1 MVKKRNAFIIHG
13 RVVGKET
20 GQGIPDLKVKAFDKD
35 LFFDDLLGE
44 VTTDKEGNF
53 EIVYDKSDFREL
65 FFDNRPDLYIMV
77 KTPEGEEIYS
87 SKNKVRYG
95 ADKVEDFTIPIPAD
109 IYFYPKKEFTVSVLR
124 PEDMLSLDF
133 KFINV
138 RISGKQL
145 LAFNKNLPAYMVVE
159 FPPQNIAEEAFFEV
173 DKTNNKD
180 NFPITNDK
188 DPDKGQSGDENPYS
202 PCKSRISENSRLVFI
217 IPKDKKISYNSEGIL
232 KACTEL
238 DLKVA
243 PTASPPQALL
253 FADIKYH
260 DLLQKVDMLKHVDQ
274 SKLSL
279 QKKDNLVA
287 GKDLF
292 IDTDPAN
299 TALETEAQKWVAR
312 STMAN
317 YLPRAYDDEL
327 RVKVADDYWKGK
339 LQLKMPEL
347 KKPTDLET
355 SIEAPFRLIISPN
368 HYAAWAHAPLSVK
381 SSLSKRYELW
391 HTRYALRIN
400 DKVVEDDHRL
410 RTIRAIWMRDI
421 GFDADN
427 HTKKPDHYNPGVFDD
442 NLFRMSLDGYDRHN
456 IVHLTSNHYIPPYT
470 ENNITKKYTPT
481 PADVNRLMLTSLGA
495 WMNIRGFWDP
505 DKGTDLSVEE
515 WKHRGTMG
523 RDHYVKVVY
532 KGYLY
537 PFGHKASLVK
547 VTERKFHPQIMI
559 MMIGNKQV
567 FKKKMDDYVGEL
579 KMNYRPEASSAM
591 CEINKAFEKE
601 IYTLLGNIDG
611 KSENQVSKLISESKK
626 RFGNETVAAFNAA
639 TDKRNMEFDS
649 LTEHANL
656 EYESSINDI
665 IKNLVPWKYPNVAG
679 NIAYLRQRMYIIVRQ
694 PEKIY
699 VNNTGLTTQRSYDLQ
714 FPFWS
719 AQITTLVTPD
729 LNPPEQDDILGNG
742 QALFWPCVGSD
753 RFKFHFI
760 LKDYAGHEIEFNAP
774 LIFIEQP
781 ILNYFKNNGNSNEDN
796 YKKVITDYLNE
807 IKNAYEGE
815 NGPNTSGQPVMFAD
829 SAHDP
834 GKATLDTNSIK
845 FSAEIPAELS
855 QYEKLQKNIV
865 DFESP
870 QYYPIIKEANVIIP
884 SIKHLA
890 GNDNSVDIKYNAY
903 YLKHDFSAQKNK
915 GEVFLDLINV
925 SKLDFNSQGDRSG
938 GLVKPNL
945 GISGFSKLM
954 GPVAG
959 TNLTGL
965 AEGNFDPS
973 DFFGALDAKIFGVIS
988 LMDIIQSV
996 NALDF
1001 SNKTKNFPKITTDT
1015 SSDKLIAELKWEP
1028 ELKDWEN
1035 LFIASNDGTNA
1046 SLMINGKMTVQSSG
1060 KSDIDITCT
1069 LTNFSLDLLG
1079 NFESFLLIRFV
1090 DVVFKSQ
1097 GGKKADVD
1105 VNIAGIEF
1113 IGVLAFVEKLKEF
1126 IPLDGFC
1133 DPPSLEVTEKGIKAG
1148 FSLGIPDIAVGV
1160 FSLENISLGAS
1171 FTIPFTDEPL
1181 SVRFNFCDRHEQ
1193 FLLTVSC
1200 FGGGGFFAITL
1211 DPGGIQRL
1219 EAAFEFG
1226 AKLSVNF
1233 GVASGGV
1240 YVMAGIYF
1248 EMKMDPEKAA
1258 LTGYF
1263 RMGGEVSVLGI
1274 ISVSIELYLELRYE
1288 FTSGKCVGKATLTIE
1303 VEIIF
1308 FSISVEISCEKK
1320 FAGSDGDPSFEQL
1333 MEKYPHPKTN
1343 IEVDPWKEY
1352 CEAYA

>member
-1 MVKKRNAFIIHG
+1 MVKKRSAFIIHG
-13 RVVGKET
+13 KVVGMET
-20 GQGIPDLKVKAFDKD
+20 GQGIPGLKVKAFDRD
-35 LFFDDLLGE
+35 LIFDDLLGE
-44 VTTDKEGNF
+44 VKTDKEGNF

-65 FFDNRPDLYIMV
+65 FFDNKPDIFIKV
-77 KTPEGEEIYS
+77 KTKEGEEIYS
-87 SKNKVRYG
+87 SSDKVRYG
-95 ADKVEDFTIPIPAD
+95 AGKVEDFTIPIPAD

-124 PEDMLSLDF
+124 PEDMLRLDF

-145 LAFNKNLPAYMVVE
+145 LVFNKNLPAYMVVE
-159 FPPQNIAEEAFFEV
+159 FPPQNIAEEAFFEI
-173 DKTNNKD
+173 DKDK
-180 NFPITNDK
+180 FPITNAK
-188 DPDKGQSGDENPYS
+188 DPDINLADSDDPYYA
-202 PCKSRISENSRLVFI
+202 CKSRISENSRLVFV
-217 IPKDKKISYNSEGIL
+217 IPKDKEISYNTEGIL

-260 DLLQKVDMLKHVDQ
+260 DLLQKVDLLKHVDQ

-279 QKKDNLVA
+279 QKKDALTA
-287 GKDLF
+287 GKDRF

-299 TALETEAQKWVAR
+299 TALETKAQKWVAR
-312 STMAN
+312 STMAGF
-317 YLPRAYDDEL
+317 LPRAYDDKL

-347 KKPTDLET
+347 KKPTDVET

-400 DKVVEDDHRL
+400 DEVVEDDPRL

-421 GFDADN
+421 GFKAEDP
-427 HTKKPDHYNPGVFDD
+427 TKDPGHYIPGVVDD

-456 IVHLTSNHYIPPYT
+456 IVHLTSNHYIDFLDVA
-470 ENNITKKYTPT
+470 NNVMKHNEPIPV
-481 PADVNRLMLTSLGA
+481 DVSRLMLTSLGA
-495 WMNIRGFWDP
+495 WMNVRGFWDP
-505 DKGTDLSVEE
+505 HIYSGLSVEE

-567 FKKKMDDYVGEL
+567 FRKKMDDYVGEL

-591 CEINKAFEKE
+591 CEVNKAFEKE
-601 IYTLLGNIDG
+601 IYTLIGNIDG
-611 KSENQVSKLISESKK
+611 KLENQVSKLISESKK

-649 LTEHANL
+649 LAEHANL
-656 EYESSINDI
+656 EYESSIDDI
-665 IKNLVPWKYPNVAG
+665 IKKIGPWRYPNVAG
-679 NIAYLRQRMYIIVRQ
+679 NIAYLRQRMYIVVRQ
-694 PEKIY
+694 PERIY
-699 VNNTGLTTQRSYDLQ
+699 VNNTGLTDDRSYDRQ

-719 AQITTLVTPD
+719 ARIITLVTPD
-729 LNPPEQDDILGNG
+729 LYPPGDTDILENG
-742 QALFWPCVGSD
+742 QSLFWPKVESGK
-753 RFKFHFI
+753 FKFHFI
-760 LKDYAGHEIEFNAP
+760 LKDYANNEIEFNTP
-774 LIFIEQP
+774 LIFIEQNLLSP
-781 ILNYFKNNGNSNEDN
+781 IDGQGYPQVSLYNSVKTRLNVVNSK
-796 YKKVITDYLNE
+796 Y
-807 IKNAYEGE
+807 
-815 NGPNTSGQPVMFAD
+815 TSEEAPSIYGQNVMYAD
-829 SAHDP
+829 SADNP
-834 GKATLDTNSIK
+834 GKATLETNSIK
-845 FSAEIPAELS
+845 FSAEIP
-855 QYEKLQKNIV
+855 V
-865 DFESP
+865 DLDDYTSMMINLGDSGVPAF
-870 QYYPIIKEANVIIP
+870 YPIIEQANVIIP

-903 YLKHDFSAQKNK
+903 YLKHGFNAQKNK

-959 TNLTGL
+959 TDLTGL

-1001 SNKTKNFPKITTDT
+1001 SKKTKNFPKITTDT
-1015 SSDKLIAELKWEP
+1015 SSDKLIAELKWQP
-1028 ELKDWEN
+1028 ELKDWKN
-1035 LFIASNDGTNA
+1035 LFIASNNGTNA
-1046 SLMINGKMTVQSSG
+1046 SLTISGKMTVQSSG
-1060 KSDIDITCT
+1060 KSDIDIICT
-1069 LTNFSLDLLG
+1069 LADFSLDLLG
-1079 NFESFLLIRFV
+1079 NFESFLLIRF
-1090 DVVFKSQ
+1090 DNVVFKSQ

-1105 VNIAGIEF
+1105 VSIADIEF

-1148 FSLGIPDIAVGV
+1148 FSLGIPDVAVGV

-1274 ISVSIELYLELRYE
+1274 ISVSIELYLSLTYE

-1308 FSISVEISCEKK
+1308 FSITVEISCEKK

-1343 IEVDPWKEY
+1343 KEVDPWKEY